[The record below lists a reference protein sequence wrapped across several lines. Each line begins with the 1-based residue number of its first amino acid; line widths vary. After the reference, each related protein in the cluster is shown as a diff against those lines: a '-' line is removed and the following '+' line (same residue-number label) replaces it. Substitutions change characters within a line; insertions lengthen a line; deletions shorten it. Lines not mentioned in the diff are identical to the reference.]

1 MSFPTFDKQD
11 DVPEGFRDAYEEK
24 DGKWVA
30 KVEDVSSLKGALS
43 KERKAREAE
52 AKAAKEAREALEA
65 AKAEREAIDKG
76 VPPEELQKIRADIE
90 AKYKAEIQSRDS
102 KIHELTF
109 GSQVDSVLAAEVVN
123 LKAARKV
130 LDEMFDLSDQGTLV
144 PKADPSVDAKAYVE
158 TLRAEY
164 PFLFKGTQA
173 AGGGAAGTIAA
184 GSPKAVPVSKLTGE
198 ALQQYLEKHG
208 EKAYYEALDAE
219 TVAIF
224 SKAQTKAA

>member
-1 MSFPTFDKQD
+1 MSFPVFEKQEE
-11 DVPEGFRDAYEEK
+11 VPEGFRDAYEEK

-30 KVEDVSSLKGALS
+30 KVEDVTSLKGALS

-52 AKAAKEAREALEA
+52 ARAAKEAREALEA

-158 TLRAEY
+158 TLRTEY

-184 GSPKAVPVSKLTGE
+184 GSPKSVPVSKLTGADLE
-198 ALQQYLEKHG
+198 AYISKHG
-208 EKAYYEALDAE
+208 PEAFQKALDAE
-219 TVAIF
+219 LVAAYSSA
-224 SKAQTKAA
+224 SKAAA